1 MTTDLLFTIRE
12 LRVNN
17 IINVNHLDIKIDKV
31 TCITGES
38 GAGKS
43 TLMKT
48 LNKMITPDSGE
59 IFYKGTPLKEIDSV
73 QHRRKVIMLSQI
85 PLIFPGTIKDNLIM
99 GYKLNGMEA
108 GDDERLNQ
116 ALHNMQM
123 TKELHEDAGT
133 LSGGEKQ
140 RLALARILL
149 LEADVYLLD
158 EPTSALDEDTEM
170 MVLDHFIREIKKK
183 HASLLMITH
192 SNKVNEQFA
201 EERIY
206 LSRSAVEE
214 VENTPKGEF
223 DGK

>member
-1 MTTDLLFTIRE
+1 MTTDLLFAIRE

-17 IINVNHLDIKIDKV
+17 IINVNHLDIKKDKV

-43 TLMKT
+43 TLLKT

-73 QHRRKVIMLSQI
+73 QHRRKVIMLSQA
-85 PLIFPGTIKDNLIM
+85 PLIFPGTIKENLIM
-99 GYKLNGMEA
+99 GYKLNGKKTC
-108 GDDERLNQ
+108 DDEILKQ

-123 TKELHEDAGT
+123 TKELHDDAGT

-149 LEADVYLLD
+149 LKADVYLLD

-170 MVLDHFIREIKKK
+170 MILEYFIREIKKK
-183 HASLLMITH
+183 QASLLMITH
-192 SNKVNEQFA
+192 SNTVNEQFA

-206 LSRSAVEE
+206 LSQS
-214 VENTPKGEF
+214 NGQ
-223 DGK
+223 

>member
-1 MTTDLLFTIRE
+1 MTTDLLFAIRE

-17 IINVNHLDIKIDKV
+17 IINVNHLDIKKDKV

-43 TLMKT
+43 TLLKT

-59 IFYKGTPLKEIDSV
+59 IFYKGTSLKEIDSV
-73 QHRRKVIMLSQI
+73 QHRRKVIMLSQV

-99 GYKLNGMEA
+99 GYKLNGKKPC
-108 GDDERLNQ
+108 DDEILKQ
-116 ALHNMQM
+116 VLHNMQM
-123 TKELHEDAGT
+123 TKELHGDTGT

-149 LEADVYLLD
+149 LKADVYLLD

-170 MVLDHFIREIKKK
+170 MILEYFIREIKKK
-183 HASLLMITH
+183 QASLLMITH
-192 SNKVNEQFA
+192 SNTVNEQFA

-206 LSRSAVEE
+206 LSQS
-214 VENTPKGEF
+214 NGQ
-223 DGK
+223 

>member
-1 MTTDLLFTIRE
+1 MTTDLLFAIRE

-17 IINVNHLDIKIDKV
+17 IINVNHLDIKKDKV

-43 TLMKT
+43 TLLKT

-59 IFYKGTPLKEIDSV
+59 IFYKGTSLKEIDSV
-73 QHRRKVIMLSQI
+73 QHRRKVIMLSQV

-99 GYKLNGMEA
+99 GYKLNGKKPC
-108 GDDERLNQ
+108 DDEILKQ
-116 ALHNMQM
+116 AIHNMQM

-149 LEADVYLLD
+149 LKADVYLLD

-170 MVLDHFIREIKKK
+170 MILEYFIREIKKK
-183 HASLLMITH
+183 QASLLMITH
-192 SNKVNEQFA
+192 SNTVNEQFA

-206 LSRSAVEE
+206 LSQS
-214 VENTPKGEF
+214 NGQ
-223 DGK
+223 

>member
-1 MTTDLLFTIRE
+1 MTTDLFSIRD

-17 IINVNHLDIKIDKV
+17 IINVNHLDIKKDKV

-43 TLMKT
+43 TLLKT

-59 IFYKGTPLKEIDSV
+59 IFYKGTSLKEIDSV
-73 QHRRKVIMLSQI
+73 QHRRKVIMLSQV
-85 PLIFPGTIKDNLIM
+85 PLIFPGTIKENLIM
-99 GYKLNGMEA
+99 GYKLNGKKPC
-108 GDDERLNQ
+108 DDEILKQ
-116 ALHNMQM
+116 AIHNMQM

-149 LEADVYLLD
+149 LKADVYLLD

-170 MVLDHFIREIKKK
+170 MILEYFIREIKKK
-183 HASLLMITH
+183 QASLLMITH
-192 SNKVNEQFA
+192 SNTVNEQFA

-206 LSRSAVEE
+206 LSQS
-214 VENTPKGEF
+214 NGQ
-223 DGK
+223 

>member
-1 MTTDLLFTIRE
+1 MTTDLLFAIRE

-17 IINVNHLDIKIDKV
+17 IINVNHLDIKKDKV

-43 TLMKT
+43 TLLKT

-73 QHRRKVIMLSQI
+73 EHRRKVIMLSQA
-85 PLIFPGTIKDNLIM
+85 PLIFPGTIKENLIM
-99 GYKLNGMEA
+99 GYKLNGKKPC
-108 GDDERLNQ
+108 DDEILKQ

-123 TKELHEDAGT
+123 TKELHDDAGT

-149 LEADVYLLD
+149 LKADVYLLD

-170 MVLDHFIREIKKK
+170 MILEYFIREIKKK
-183 HASLLMITH
+183 QASLLMITH
-192 SNKVNEQFA
+192 SNTVNEQFA

-206 LSRSAVEE
+206 LSQS
-214 VENTPKGEF
+214 NGQ
-223 DGK
+223 

>member
-1 MTTDLLFTIRE
+1 MTTDLLFAIRE

-17 IINVNHLDIKIDKV
+17 IINVNHLDIKKDKV

-43 TLMKT
+43 TLLKS

-59 IFYKGTPLKEIDSV
+59 IFYKGTSLKEIDSV
-73 QHRRKVIMLSQI
+73 QHRRKVIMLSQV

-99 GYKLNGMEA
+99 GYKLNGKKPC
-108 GDDERLNQ
+108 DDEILKQ

-123 TKELHEDAGT
+123 TKELHGDAGT

-149 LEADVYLLD
+149 LKADVYLLD

-170 MVLDHFIREIKKK
+170 MILEYFIREIKKK
-183 HASLLMITH
+183 QASLLMITH
-192 SNKVNEQFA
+192 SNTVNEQFA

-206 LSRSAVEE
+206 LSQS
-214 VENTPKGEF
+214 NGQ
-223 DGK
+223 

>member
-1 MTTDLLFTIRE
+1 MTTDLLFAIRE

-17 IINVNHLDIKIDKV
+17 IINVNHLDIKKDKV

-43 TLMKT
+43 TLLKT

-59 IFYKGTPLKEIDSV
+59 IFYKGTSLKEIDSV
-73 QHRRKVIMLSQI
+73 QHRRKVIMLSQV

-99 GYKLNGMEA
+99 GYKLNGKKPC
-108 GDDERLNQ
+108 DDEILKQ

-123 TKELHEDAGT
+123 TKELHGDAGT

-149 LEADVYLLD
+149 LKADVYLLD

-170 MVLDHFIREIKKK
+170 MVLEYFIREIKKK
-183 HASLLMITH
+183 QASLLMITH
-192 SNKVNEQFA
+192 SNTVNEQFA

-206 LSRSAVEE
+206 LSQS
-214 VENTPKGEF
+214 NGQ
-223 DGK
+223 

>member
-1 MTTDLLFTIRE
+1 MTTDLLFAIRE

-17 IINVNHLDIKIDKV
+17 IINVNHLDIKKDKV

-43 TLMKT
+43 TLLKT
-48 LNKMITPDSGE
+48 LNRMITPDSGE

-73 QHRRKVIMLSQI
+73 QHRRKVIMLSQA
-85 PLIFPGTIKDNLIM
+85 PLIFPGTIKENLIM
-99 GYKLNGMEA
+99 GYKLNGKKPC
-108 GDDERLNQ
+108 DDEILKQ

-123 TKELHEDAGT
+123 TKELHDDAGT

-149 LEADVYLLD
+149 LKADVYLLD

-170 MVLDHFIREIKKK
+170 MILEYFIREIKKK
-183 HASLLMITH
+183 QASLLMITH
-192 SNKVNEQFA
+192 SNTVNEQFA

-206 LSRSAVEE
+206 LSQS
-214 VENTPKGEF
+214 NGQ
-223 DGK
+223 

>member
-1 MTTDLLFTIRE
+1 MTTDLLFAIRE

-17 IINVNHLDIKIDKV
+17 IINVNHLDIKKDKV

-43 TLMKT
+43 TLLKT
-48 LNKMITPDSGE
+48 LNKIITPDSGE
-59 IFYKGTPLKEIDSV
+59 IFYKGTSLKEIDSV
-73 QHRRKVIMLSQI
+73 QHRRKVIMLSQV

-99 GYKLNGMEA
+99 GYKLNGKKPC
-108 GDDERLNQ
+108 DDEILVQ
-116 ALHNMQM
+116 AIHNMQM

-149 LEADVYLLD
+149 LKAEVYLLD

-170 MVLDHFIREIKKK
+170 MILEYFIREIKKK
-183 HASLLMITH
+183 QASLLMITH
-192 SNKVNEQFA
+192 SNTVNEQFA

-206 LSRSAVEE
+206 LSQS
-214 VENTPKGEF
+214 NGQ
-223 DGK
+223 

>member
-1 MTTDLLFTIRE
+1 MTTDMLFAIRE

-17 IINVNHLDIKIDKV
+17 IINVNHLDIKKDKV

-43 TLMKT
+43 TLLKT

-59 IFYKGTPLKEIDSV
+59 IFYKGTSLKEIDSV
-73 QHRRKVIMLSQI
+73 QHRRKVIMLSQV

-99 GYKLNGMEA
+99 GYKLNGKKPC
-108 GDDERLNQ
+108 DDEILKQ

-123 TKELHEDAGT
+123 TKELHGDAGT

-149 LEADVYLLD
+149 LKADVYLLD

-170 MVLDHFIREIKKK
+170 MILEYFIREIKKK
-183 HASLLMITH
+183 QASLLMITH
-192 SNKVNEQFA
+192 SNTVNEQFA

-206 LSRSAVEE
+206 LSQS
-214 VENTPKGEF
+214 NGQ
-223 DGK
+223 

>member
-1 MTTDLLFTIRE
+1 MTTDLLFAIRE

-17 IINVNHLDIKIDKV
+17 IINVNHLDIKKDKV

-43 TLMKT
+43 TLLKS

-59 IFYKGTPLKEIDSV
+59 IFYKGTSLKEIDSV
-73 QHRRKVIMLSQI
+73 EHRRKVIMLSQV

-99 GYKLNGMEA
+99 GYKLNGKKPC
-108 GDDERLNQ
+108 DDEILKQ

-123 TKELHEDAGT
+123 TKELHGDAGT

-149 LEADVYLLD
+149 LKADVYLLD

-170 MVLDHFIREIKKK
+170 MILEYFIREIKKK
-183 HASLLMITH
+183 QASLLMITH
-192 SNKVNEQFA
+192 SNTVNEQFA

-206 LSRSAVEE
+206 LSQS
-214 VENTPKGEF
+214 NGQ
-223 DGK
+223 

>member
-1 MTTDLLFTIRE
+1 MTKDLLFAIRE

-17 IINVNHLDIKIDKV
+17 IINVNHLDIKKDKV

-43 TLMKT
+43 TLLKT

-73 QHRRKVIMLSQI
+73 QHRRKVIMLSQA
-85 PLIFPGTIKDNLIM
+85 PLIFPGTIKENLIM
-99 GYKLNGMEA
+99 GYKLNGKKPC
-108 GDDERLNQ
+108 DDEILKQ

-123 TKELHEDAGT
+123 TKELHDDAGT

-149 LEADVYLLD
+149 LKADVYLLD

-170 MVLDHFIREIKKK
+170 MILEYFIREIKKK
-183 HASLLMITH
+183 QASLLMITH
-192 SNKVNEQFA
+192 SNTVNEQFA

-206 LSRSAVEE
+206 LSQS
-214 VENTPKGEF
+214 NGQ
-223 DGK
+223 

>member
-1 MTTDLLFTIRE
+1 MTTDLLFAIRE

-17 IINVNHLDIKIDKV
+17 IINVNHLDIKKDKV

-43 TLMKT
+43 TLLKT

-59 IFYKGTPLKEIDSV
+59 IFYKGTSLKEIDSV
-73 QHRRKVIMLSQI
+73 QHRRKVIMLSQV

-99 GYKLNGMEA
+99 AYKLNGKKPC
-108 GDDERLNQ
+108 DDEILKQ

-123 TKELHEDAGT
+123 TKELHGDAGT

-149 LEADVYLLD
+149 LKADVYLLD

-170 MVLDHFIREIKKK
+170 MILEYFIREIKKK
-183 HASLLMITH
+183 QASLLMITH
-192 SNKVNEQFA
+192 SNTVNEQFA

-206 LSRSAVEE
+206 LSQSY
-214 VENTPKGEF
+214 GQ
-223 DGK
+223 

>member
-1 MTTDLLFTIRE
+1 MTTDLLFAIRE

-17 IINVNHLDIKIDKV
+17 IINVNHLDIKKDKV

-43 TLMKT
+43 TLLKT

-59 IFYKGTPLKEIDSV
+59 IFYKGTSLKEIDSV
-73 QHRRKVIMLSQI
+73 QHRRKVIMLSQV

-99 GYKLNGMEA
+99 GYKLNGKKPC
-108 GDDERLNQ
+108 DDEILKQ

-123 TKELHEDAGT
+123 TKELHGDAGT

-149 LEADVYLLD
+149 LKADVYLLD

-170 MVLDHFIREIKKK
+170 MILEYFIREIKKK
-183 HASLLMITH
+183 QASLLMITH
-192 SNKVNEQFA
+192 SNTVNEQFA

-206 LSRSAVEE
+206 LSQS
-214 VENTPKGEF
+214 NGQ
-223 DGK
+223 

>member
-1 MTTDLLFTIRE
+1 MTTDLLFAIRE

-17 IINVNHLDIKIDKV
+17 IINVNHLDIKKDKV

-43 TLMKT
+43 TLLKT

-59 IFYKGTPLKEIDSV
+59 IFYKGTSLKEIDSV
-73 QHRRKVIMLSQI
+73 QHRRKVIMLSRV

-99 GYKLNGMEA
+99 GYKLNGKKPC
-108 GDDERLNQ
+108 DDEILKQ

-123 TKELHEDAGT
+123 TKELHGDAGT

-149 LEADVYLLD
+149 LKADVYLLD

-170 MVLDHFIREIKKK
+170 MILEYFIREIKKK
-183 HASLLMITH
+183 QASLLMITH
-192 SNKVNEQFA
+192 SNTVNEQFA

-206 LSRSAVEE
+206 LSQS
-214 VENTPKGEF
+214 NGQ
-223 DGK
+223 

>member
-1 MTTDLLFTIRE
+1 MTTDLLFAIRE

-17 IINVNHLDIKIDKV
+17 ILNVNHLDIKKDKV

-43 TLMKT
+43 TLLKT

-73 QHRRKVIMLSQI
+73 QHRRKVIMLSQA
-85 PLIFPGTIKDNLIM
+85 PLIFPGTIKENLIM
-99 GYKLNGMEA
+99 GYKLNGKKPC
-108 GDDERLNQ
+108 DDEILKQ

-123 TKELHEDAGT
+123 TKELHDDAGT

-149 LEADVYLLD
+149 LKADVYLLD

-170 MVLDHFIREIKKK
+170 MILEYFIREIKKK
-183 HASLLMITH
+183 QASLLMITH
-192 SNKVNEQFA
+192 SNTVNEQFA

-206 LSRSAVEE
+206 LSQS
-214 VENTPKGEF
+214 NGQ
-223 DGK
+223 

>member
-1 MTTDLLFTIRE
+1 MTTDLLFAIRE

-17 IINVNHLDIKIDKV
+17 IINVNHLDIKKDKV

-43 TLMKT
+43 TLLKT

-59 IFYKGTPLKEIDSV
+59 IFYKGTSLKEIDSV
-73 QHRRKVIMLSQI
+73 QHRRKVIMLSQV

-99 GYKLNGMEA
+99 GYKLNGKKPC
-108 GDDERLNQ
+108 DDEILKQ

-149 LEADVYLLD
+149 LKADVYLLD

-170 MVLDHFIREIKKK
+170 MILEYFIREIKKK
-183 HASLLMITH
+183 QASLLMITH
-192 SNKVNEQFA
+192 SNSVNEQFA

-206 LSRSAVEE
+206 LTQS
-214 VENTPKGEF
+214 NGQ
-223 DGK
+223 

>member
-1 MTTDLLFTIRE
+1 MTTDLLFAIRE

-17 IINVNHLDIKIDKV
+17 IINVNHLDIKKDKV

-43 TLMKT
+43 TLLKT

-59 IFYKGTPLKEIDSV
+59 IFYKGTSLKEIDSV
-73 QHRRKVIMLSQI
+73 QHRRKVIMLSQV

-99 GYKLNGMEA
+99 GYKLNGKKPC
-108 GDDERLNQ
+108 DDEILKQ
-116 ALHNMQM
+116 AIHNMQM
-123 TKELHEDAGT
+123 TKELHGDAGT

-149 LEADVYLLD
+149 LKADVYLLD

-170 MVLDHFIREIKKK
+170 MILEYFIREIKKK
-183 HASLLMITH
+183 QASLLMITH
-192 SNKVNEQFA
+192 SNTVNEQFA

-206 LSRSAVEE
+206 LSQS
-214 VENTPKGEF
+214 NGQ
-223 DGK
+223 

>member
-1 MTTDLLFTIRE
+1 MTTDLLFAIRE

-17 IINVNHLDIKIDKV
+17 IINVNHLDIKKDKV

-43 TLMKT
+43 TLLKT

-73 QHRRKVIMLSQI
+73 QHRRKVIMLSQA
-85 PLIFPGTIKDNLIM
+85 PLIFPGTIKENLIM
-99 GYKLNGMEA
+99 GYKLNGKKPC
-108 GDDERLNQ
+108 DDEILKQ

-123 TKELHEDAGT
+123 TKELHDDAGT

-149 LEADVYLLD
+149 LKADVYLLD

-170 MVLDHFIREIKKK
+170 MILEYFIREIKKK
-183 HASLLMITH
+183 QASLLMITH
-192 SNKVNEQFA
+192 SNTVNEQFA

-206 LSRSAVEE
+206 LSQS
-214 VENTPKGEF
+214 NG
-223 DGK
+223 

>member
-1 MTTDLLFTIRE
+1 MTTDLLFAIRE

-17 IINVNHLDIKIDKV
+17 IINVNHLDIKKDKV

-43 TLMKT
+43 TLLKT

-59 IFYKGTPLKEIDSV
+59 IFYKGTSLKEIDSV
-73 QHRRKVIMLSQI
+73 QHRRKVIMLSQV

-99 GYKLNGMEA
+99 GYKLNGKKPC
-108 GDDERLNQ
+108 DDEILKQ
-116 ALHNMQM
+116 VLHNMQM
-123 TKELHEDAGT
+123 TKELHGDAGT

-149 LEADVYLLD
+149 LKADVYLLD

-170 MVLDHFIREIKKK
+170 MILEYFIREIKKK
-183 HASLLMITH
+183 QASLLMITH
-192 SNKVNEQFA
+192 SNTVNEQFA

-206 LSRSAVEE
+206 LSQS
-214 VENTPKGEF
+214 NGQ
-223 DGK
+223 

>member
-1 MTTDLLFTIRE
+1 MTTDLLFAIRE

-17 IINVNHLDIKIDKV
+17 IINVNHLDIKKDKV

-43 TLMKT
+43 TLLKT

-59 IFYKGTPLKEIDSV
+59 IFYKGTSLKEIDSV
-73 QHRRKVIMLSQI
+73 QHRRKVIMLSQV

-99 GYKLNGMEA
+99 GYKLNGKKPC
-108 GDDERLNQ
+108 DDEILKQ

-149 LEADVYLLD
+149 LKADVYLLD

-170 MVLDHFIREIKKK
+170 MILEYFIREIKKK
-183 HASLLMITH
+183 QASLLMITH
-192 SNKVNEQFA
+192 SNSVNEQFA

-206 LSRSAVEE
+206 LSQS
-214 VENTPKGEF
+214 NGQ
-223 DGK
+223 

>member
-1 MTTDLLFTIRE
+1 MKKELHMTTDLLFTIRE

-17 IINVNHLDIKIDKV
+17 ILNVNHLDIKKDKV

-73 QHRRKVIMLSQI
+73 QHRRKVIMLSQV

-99 GYKLNGMEA
+99 GYKLNGMKP
-108 GDDERLNQ
+108 GDDEILKQ
-116 ALHNMQM
+116 AIHNMQM

-206 LSRSAVEE
+206 LSRS
-214 VENTPKGEF
+214 
-223 DGK
+223 

>member
-1 MTTDLLFTIRE
+1 MFAIRE

-17 IINVNHLDIKIDKV
+17 IINVNHLDIKKDKV

-43 TLMKT
+43 TLLKT

-59 IFYKGTPLKEIDSV
+59 IFYKGTSLKEIDSV
-73 QHRRKVIMLSQI
+73 QHRRKVIMLSQV

-99 GYKLNGMEA
+99 GYKLNGKKPC
-108 GDDERLNQ
+108 DDEILKQ

-149 LEADVYLLD
+149 LKADVYLLD

-170 MVLDHFIREIKKK
+170 MILEYFIREIKKK
-183 HASLLMITH
+183 QASLLMITH
-192 SNKVNEQFA
+192 SNSVNEQFA

-206 LSRSAVEE
+206 LSQS
-214 VENTPKGEF
+214 NGQ
-223 DGK
+223 

>member
-1 MTTDLLFTIRE
+1 MTTDLLFAIRE

-17 IINVNHLDIKIDKV
+17 IINVNHLDIKKDKV

-43 TLMKT
+43 TLLKT

-59 IFYKGTPLKEIDSV
+59 IFYKGTSLKEIDSV
-73 QHRRKVIMLSQI
+73 QHRRKVIMLSQV

-99 GYKLNGMEA
+99 GYKLNGKKPC
-108 GDDERLNQ
+108 DDEILKQ

-123 TKELHEDAGT
+123 TKELHGDAGT

-149 LEADVYLLD
+149 LKADVYLLD

-170 MVLDHFIREIKKK
+170 MILEYFIREIKKK
-183 HASLLMITH
+183 QASLLMITH
-192 SNKVNEQFA
+192 SNTVNEQFA

-206 LSRSAVEE
+206 LSQSY
-214 VENTPKGEF
+214 GQ
-223 DGK
+223 

>member
-1 MTTDLLFTIRE
+1 MTTDLLFAIRE

-17 IINVNHLDIKIDKV
+17 IINVNHLDIKKDKV

-43 TLMKT
+43 TLLKT
-48 LNKMITPDSGE
+48 LNKMIIPDSGE
-59 IFYKGTPLKEIDSV
+59 IFYKGTSLKEIDSV
-73 QHRRKVIMLSQI
+73 QHRRKVIMLSQV

-99 GYKLNGMEA
+99 GYKLNGKKPC
-108 GDDERLNQ
+108 DDEILKQ

-123 TKELHEDAGT
+123 TKELHGDAGT

-149 LEADVYLLD
+149 LKADVYLLD

-170 MVLDHFIREIKKK
+170 MILEYFIREIKKK
-183 HASLLMITH
+183 QASLLMITH
-192 SNKVNEQFA
+192 SNTVNEQFA

-206 LSRSAVEE
+206 LSQS
-214 VENTPKGEF
+214 NGQ
-223 DGK
+223 

>member
-1 MTTDLLFTIRE
+1 MTKDLLFALRE

-17 IINVNHLDIKIDKV
+17 IINVNHLDIKKDKV

-43 TLMKT
+43 TLLKT

-59 IFYKGTPLKEIDSV
+59 IFYKGTSLKEIDSV
-73 QHRRKVIMLSQI
+73 QHRRKVIMLSQV

-99 GYKLNGMEA
+99 GYKLNGKKPC
-108 GDDERLNQ
+108 DDEILKQ

-149 LEADVYLLD
+149 LKADVYLLD

-170 MVLDHFIREIKKK
+170 MVLEYFIREIKKK
-183 HASLLMITH
+183 QASLLMITH
-192 SNKVNEQFA
+192 SNSVNEQFA

-206 LSRSAVEE
+206 LSQS
-214 VENTPKGEF
+214 NGQ
-223 DGK
+223 

>member
-1 MTTDLLFTIRE
+1 MTTDLLFAIRE
-12 LRVNN
+12 LRVKN
-17 IINVNHLDIKIDKV
+17 ILNVNHLDIKKDKV

-73 QHRRKVIMLSQI
+73 RHRRKVIMLSQV

-99 GYKLNGMEA
+99 GYKLNGMKP
-108 GDDERLNQ
+108 GDEGRLKR
-116 ALHNMQM
+116 AIHNMQM

-206 LSRSAVEE
+206 LSRSALGE
-214 VENTPKGEF
+214 VENTP
-223 DGK
+223 

>member
-1 MTTDLLFTIRE
+1 MTTDLFSIRE

-17 IINVNHLDIKIDKV
+17 IINVNHLDIKKDKV

-43 TLMKT
+43 TLLKT

-59 IFYKGTPLKEIDSV
+59 IFYKGTSLKEIDSV
-73 QHRRKVIMLSQI
+73 QHRRKVIMLSQV
-85 PLIFPGTIKDNLIM
+85 PLIFPGTIKENLIM
-99 GYKLNGMEA
+99 GYKLNGKKPC
-108 GDDERLNQ
+108 DDEILKQ
-116 ALHNMQM
+116 AIHNMQM

-149 LEADVYLLD
+149 LKADVYLLD

-170 MVLDHFIREIKKK
+170 MILEYFIRKIKKK
-183 HASLLMITH
+183 QASLLMITH
-192 SNKVNEQFA
+192 SNTVNEQFA

-206 LSRSAVEE
+206 LSQS
-214 VENTPKGEF
+214 NGQ
-223 DGK
+223 